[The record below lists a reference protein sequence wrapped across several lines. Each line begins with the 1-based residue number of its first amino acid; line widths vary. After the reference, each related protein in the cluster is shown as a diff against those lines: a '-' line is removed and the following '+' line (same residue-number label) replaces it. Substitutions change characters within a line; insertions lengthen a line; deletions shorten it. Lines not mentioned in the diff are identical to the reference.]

1 MKKLSFILVVAALFG
16 LAFTNPA
23 EVVTYNVDA
32 SQSTIKW
39 VAKKVTGGHNGTI
52 AIKSGTLEY
61 TDGML
66 SGGSFVIDMNSI
78 VVDDLKG
85 NMNAKLVGH
94 LKSADFFDVEN
105 HEEAQFNITK
115 VVSRGT
121 PGSYKVEGELTI
133 KDITKEITIP
143 IVQLN
148 EGEDGITTSDD
159 IQITI
164 DRTDFDIRYG
174 SGTFFGNLGDKTI
187 YDDFE
192 LTVNLK
198 ATR

>member
-1 MKKLSFILVVAALFG
+1 MKKLSFILVAAALMG

-39 VAKKVTGGHNGTI
+39 IAKKVTGQHNGTI
-52 AIKSGTLEY
+52 SLKSGNLEY

-66 SGGSFVIDMNSI
+66 SGGSFVIDMSTI
-78 VVDDLKG
+78 EVLDLSG
-85 NMNAKLVGH
+85 NMKAKLTGH
-94 LKSADFFDVEN
+94 LNSADFFDVEN
-105 HEEAQFNITK
+105 HQEASFKITK

-121 PGSYKVEGELTI
+121 PGSYKVEGDLTI
-133 KDITKEITIP
+133 KGITKELTLP
-143 IVQLN
+143 IVQMQ
-148 EGEDGITTSDD
+148 ESEDGVTTSDD
-159 IQITI
+159 IQIII